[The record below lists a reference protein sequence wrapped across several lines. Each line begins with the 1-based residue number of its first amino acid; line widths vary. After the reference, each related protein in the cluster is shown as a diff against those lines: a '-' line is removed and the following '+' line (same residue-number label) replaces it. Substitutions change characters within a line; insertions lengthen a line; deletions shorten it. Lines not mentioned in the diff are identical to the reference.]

1 MIRRVRLYG
10 LSLSTS
16 LARPQTSMSSSTVA
30 RDIDAKRYVCCV
42 CGKDFPSPEILR
54 SHYNF
59 RHTKAIFDLLRKDPA
74 KTYTRIFDK
83 EVRRRNSCELRF
95 GNGLVV
101 NIRKYPPDMT
111 PCPQFGLWYDFVE
124 GVGGGPLSAIQKAR
138 NVGYLEAVEIGAE
151 ITGLSMSELAAHVP
165 DPKLVDH
172 HGRERTKMSGRFG
185 QSTSDDSRLAEARR
199 IWASSIALPGTL
211 ASEYLVKHRKIDPG
225 VIERLHFGFLPKY
238 PFISDL
244 EELQSNEEYGGKP
257 IMGPALLVP
266 VRNSDWHLTGV
277 QRIFLNEDTAGKPK
291 GQHKFS
297 KGHLKGNAGIVQRGG
312 GSGSIVY
319 VVEGPETGASVA
331 CAVNPDA
338 TIVATLSLG
347 NLANI
352 GNFVR
357 SLKPLKV
364 VLALDHDVKEA
375 AKNAMERATSVLA
388 KELEKDDISWER
400 RLPEL
405 TARGSALDWND
416 ILVTQGLDELKRQ
429 LGT

>member
-1 MIRRVRLYG
+1 MFVAYAGRTFPLPKFYGHITIFATRR
-10 LSLSTS
+10 
-16 LARPQTSMSSSTVA
+16 PSSTYCA
-30 RDIDAKRYVCCV
+30 RTR
-42 CGKDFPSPEILR
+42 P
-54 SHYNF
+54 
-59 RHTKAIFDLLRKDPA
+59 RHTLAYLIKRCADGTVANLGLATDLWSISGRV
-74 KTYTRIFDK
+74 T
-83 EVRRRNSCELRF
+83 ERNTSKLCGQAGITHFSRS
-95 GNGLVV
+95 N
-101 NIRKYPPDMT
+101 RKYPPDMT